1 MAGSDAPP
9 HRHQIREVLPAAS
22 VEVCD
27 TRVRLRLCSPAKK
40 PPIAAAGSA
49 PSGGSKDYSS
59 TSRQLVPVKRKDLFK
74 VYLRMRTIE
83 VIVNMGLYT
92 SLQGTV
98 YLRMRTTEVILNM
111 GLYTSLQGISV
122 HAHN

>member
-1 MAGSDAPP
+1 MLLYSILCAGDESDLAGSDAPP

-49 PSGGSKDYSS
+49 PSGGSKDYSIEK
-59 TSRQLVPVKRKDLFK
+59 LVSENF
-74 VYLRMRTIE
+74 I
-83 VIVNMGLYT
+83 
-92 SLQGTV
+92 
-98 YLRMRTTEVILNM
+98 
-111 GLYTSLQGISV
+111 
-122 HAHN
+122 